1 MRKTDRRIRRTQKLL
16 GDALIELALERGY
29 ENITIQDVTA
39 RADIG
44 YRTYFRHYAGL
55 DDLLRDVAQ
64 TQLDELEA
72 LFRFPRADALP
83 DDLFAYS
90 VENGRILFAYI
101 QEHENIFRVLL
112 LQDSVRFCLQPVI
125 AHARAYAERFFDQ
138 FPSGAIDPAIIA
150 NHVIYATFALMH
162 WWLENDKSYSLDR
175 MGEIF
180 ASLIMRPAWQLALKQ
195 QTNV

>member
-1 MRKTDRRIRRTQKLL
+1 MNKTDRRIRRTQKLL
-16 GDALIELALERGY
+16 GDALIQLALERGF

-55 DDLLRDVAQ
+55 DDLLRHVAQ
-64 TQLDELEA
+64 TQLDELEK
-72 LFRFPRADALP
+72 LFRFPAVEALP
-83 DDLFAYS
+83 RDFFAYS
-90 VENGRILFAYI
+90 VENGRILFDYLQA
-101 QEHENIFRVLL
+101 HEPIFRVLL

-125 AHARAYAERFFDQ
+125 RHAREYAETFFGRFPPGDI
-138 FPSGAIDPAIIA
+138 PTSVIA

-162 WWLENDKSYSLDR
+162 WWLENDKPYPVGR

-180 ASLIMRPAWQLALKQ
+180 AALIMRPAINQ
-195 QTNV
+195 